1 MLIQLHKR
9 TMKNNTKTAV
19 LKLVRA
25 WITYLIEFHEFWKD
39 FSNLWEMALLFFFGI
54 VWMNSKV
61 AHFKKGLRYELPT
74 AIAIKYI
81 DLG

>member
-39 FSNLWEMALLFFFGI
+39 FSNLWEKVLFFEAVI
-54 VWMNSKV
+54 WMNSKL
-61 AHFKKGLRYELPT
+61 HIFKKGLRYELPT